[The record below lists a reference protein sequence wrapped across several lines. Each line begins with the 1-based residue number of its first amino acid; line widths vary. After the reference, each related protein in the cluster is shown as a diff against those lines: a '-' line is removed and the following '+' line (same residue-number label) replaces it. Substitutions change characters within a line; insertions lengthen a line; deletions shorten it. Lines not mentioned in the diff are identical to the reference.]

1 MVVRVFHWDI
11 ADEYLIFVTFHLAE
25 ALGPAVQGWNSA
37 DRGLKVNLML
47 SVHFKTSEKK
57 ILDDPYKISEDIF

>member
-37 DRGLKVNLML
+37 DRGLKVNLTL

-57 ILDDPYKISEDIF
+57 ILDDPYKISEEIF